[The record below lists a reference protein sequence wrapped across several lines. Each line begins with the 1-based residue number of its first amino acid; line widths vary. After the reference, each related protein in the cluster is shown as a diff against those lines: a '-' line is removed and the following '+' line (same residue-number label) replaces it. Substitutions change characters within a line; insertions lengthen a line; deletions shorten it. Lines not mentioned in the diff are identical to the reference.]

1 MGHAACVPRGIHE
14 PPVIVGSPRHDHI
27 GSQPVLF
34 GRIGQALRARHC
46 ELVAAEYKRQAV
58 WPDLIAKTA
67 TGALA
72 KLYLVNARLEEGL
85 VVQYLLLVDL
95 VEQDALVLGPIDFSE
110 AGDGRPQPLAVQ
122 NHGVLV
128 AKQGI
133 CQTASC
139 HCGSCRVVRASYTA
153 AAVLCAEARTVA
165 ATHSPTDGS

>member
-27 GSQPVLF
+27 GSQPVLV
-34 GRIGQALRARHC
+34 GGIGQALRVRHC

-58 WPDLIAKTA
+58 WPDLIAETA

-72 KLYLVNARLEEGL
+72 KLYLVKARLEEGL

-122 NHGVLV
+122 NQGVLV
-128 AKQGI
+128 AKQRF
-133 CQTASC
+133 AKL
-139 HCGSCRVVRASYTA
+139 RLATA
-153 AAVLCAEARTVA
+153 ALAE
-165 ATHSPTDGS
+165 